1 MQNWRGP
8 ISLSKILNVWASVL
22 ETLLTLGSVFSS
34 LWTYKK
40 RKPIRFSLDVSFSS
54 PTTVDKEPKKVGF
67 FDWIGLKKVE
77 SQKKRRLLLTILGI
91 SLLFLLFSIV
101 VFSWF
106 DSSKTA
112 TAAFSGK
119 GIGALPAILAYAI
132 LGTALPEEIFFRG
145 FLLKRLQ
152 GKLGFLGANLLQS
165 LLFGLIHAFMFIQLT
180 GYLKA
185 IVIMVFISLIA
196 YVFGAINEKKAS
208 GSILPSVFIH
218 ALANTVVGL
227 LFAFSFI

>member
-1 MQNWRGP
+1 MT
-8 ISLSKILNVWASVL
+8 LFMSKLMSGIMELLIVSVIPFITWL
-22 ETLLTLGSVFSS
+22 IWS
-34 LWTYKK
+34 
-40 RKPIRFSLDVSFSS
+40 R
-54 PTTVDKEPKKVGF
+54 KKVGF
-67 FDWIGLKKVE
+67 FDWIGLKKVQTQ
-77 SQKKRRLLLTILGI
+77 QKGRLVQTIFGFT
-91 SLLFLLFSIV
+91 LLFTLFSIV

-112 TAAFSGK
+112 TADFSGK

-152 GKLGFLGANLLQS
+152 GKLGFLGANLVQS
-165 LLFGLIHAFMFIQLT
+165 LLFGLIHALLFIQIT

-185 IVIMVFISLIA
+185 MAIMAFISLIA
-196 YVFGAINEKKAS
+196 YIFGAINEKKAG

-227 LFAFSFI
+227 LFAFSLV

>member
-1 MQNWRGP
+1 MTLF
-8 ISLSKILNVWASVL
+8 ISKLMNGIMELLIVSVIPFITWL
-22 ETLLTLGSVFSS
+22 IWS
-34 LWTYKK
+34 
-40 RKPIRFSLDVSFSS
+40 R
-54 PTTVDKEPKKVGF
+54 KKVGF

-106 DSSKTA
+106 DSSQTA

-119 GIGALPAILAYAI
+119 GMAALPAILAYAI

-165 LLFGLIHAFMFIQLT
+165 LLFGLIHALMFIQLT

-185 IVIMVFISLIA
+185 MAIMTFISLIA
-196 YVFGAINEKKAS
+196 YIFGAINEKKQ
-208 GSILPSVFIH
+208 V
-218 ALANTVVGL
+218 AL
-227 LFAFSFI
+227 SFQVSLSTPWPIRL

>member
-1 MQNWRGP
+1 MT
-8 ISLSKILNVWASVL
+8 LFMSKLMSGIMELLIVSVIPFITWL
-22 ETLLTLGSVFSS
+22 IWS
-34 LWTYKK
+34 
-40 RKPIRFSLDVSFSS
+40 R
-54 PTTVDKEPKKVGF
+54 KKVGF
-67 FDWIGLKKVE
+67 FDWIGLKKVQTQ
-77 SQKKRRLLLTILGI
+77 QKGRLVQTIFGFT
-91 SLLFLLFSIV
+91 LLFTLFSIV

-112 TAAFSGK
+112 TADFSGK

-145 FLLKRLQ
+145 FLLKRMQ

-165 LLFGLIHAFMFIQLT
+165 LLFGLIHALMFIQII

-185 IVIMVFISLIA
+185 FVILVFISLIA
-196 YVFGAINEKKAS
+196 YIFGAINEKKAN

-227 LFAFSFI
+227 LFAFSLI

>member
-1 MQNWRGP
+1 MT
-8 ISLSKILNVWASVL
+8 LFMSKLMSGIL
-22 ETLLTLGSVFSS
+22 ELL
-34 LWTYKK
+34 
-40 RKPIRFSLDVSFSS
+40 IVSIIPFITWLIWSR
-54 PTTVDKEPKKVGF
+54 KKVGF

-132 LGTALPEEIFFRG
+132 LATALPEEIFFRG

-196 YVFGAINEKKAS
+196 YVFGAINEKKAG

-218 ALANTVVGL
+218 ALANTVAGL
-227 LFAFSFI
+227 LFAFSLI

>member
-1 MQNWRGP
+1 MT
-8 ISLSKILNVWASVL
+8 LFMSKLMSGIMELLIVSVIPFITWL
-22 ETLLTLGSVFSS
+22 IWS
-34 LWTYKK
+34 
-40 RKPIRFSLDVSFSS
+40 R
-54 PTTVDKEPKKVGF
+54 KKVGF
-67 FDWIGLKKVE
+67 FDWIGLKKVQTQ
-77 SQKKRRLLLTILGI
+77 QKGRLVQTIFGFT
-91 SLLFLLFSIV
+91 LLFTLFSIV

-112 TAAFSGK
+112 TADFSGK

-145 FLLKRLQ
+145 FLLKRMQ
-152 GKLGFLGANLLQS
+152 GKLGFLGANLVQS
-165 LLFGLIHAFMFIQLT
+165 LLFGLIHALMFIQII

-185 IVIMVFISLIA
+185 FVILVFISLIA
-196 YVFGAINEKKAS
+196 YIFGAINEKKAS

-227 LFAFSFI
+227 LFAFSLI